1 MMDPDVHALTE
12 SELYVLQEEKI
23 CFSFI
28 FTTQTRNILLQMK
41 KGVSQLEL
49 QSDRSV
55 EQWPKFF
62 KDFSGLRSKCEVC
75 EASV

>member
-12 SELYVLQEEKI
+12 SELYVLQEEKNMFQFHI
-23 CFSFI
+23 YNTNQKYSA
-28 FTTQTRNILLQMK
+28 TDE

-49 QSDRSV
+49 RSDRSV